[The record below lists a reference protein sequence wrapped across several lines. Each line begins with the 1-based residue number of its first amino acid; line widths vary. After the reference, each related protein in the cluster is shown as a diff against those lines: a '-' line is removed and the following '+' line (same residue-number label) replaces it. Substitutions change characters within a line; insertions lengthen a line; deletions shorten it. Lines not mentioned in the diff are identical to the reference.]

1 MKKFYWLPAA
11 ALALMLGAC
20 SSDDIVPGAEGTG
33 PQWNADGKGYVSLA
47 VNLPQER
54 STMNRAANDQFD
66 DGDPSEY
73 DVNGAVLVIFAGD
86 NEASATFSGAYD
98 LDINNIEGVDDNPN
112 QITSTVRLT
121 QAINAVASDDNLYA
135 LVILNPGNLITVG
148 EDNSLSLNGAQLLP
162 ATSTGGNTGSTFA
175 DFQAAT
181 MTMANGDV
189 SSITSTTNGFLML
202 NAPLASKKGNG
213 WSSPTAGTVST
224 LTPLDGQV
232 YATAAEA
239 ESHPAAEVYVERA
252 VAKVTVTAS
261 NTTGNLD
268 GTATGGGNEGG
279 SSDSG
284 NSGDG
289 TDNQNA
295 ATTRAWEIKGW
306 VLNNTNTKSYLVRNA
321 NTSDTWW
328 GYRADGLTGDAD
340 YRFIGTSEVATGAGY
355 RTYWGKDPNYSAK
368 VDNDLY
374 APWYEG
380 NNPTADNLTALDKS
394 LYCLENT
401 FDVTHQNQDE
411 TTTVIVAAQFNNGN
425 DFYTLRGVTT
435 TFYDSDA
442 LTKAV
447 KNAFLHDPVVE
458 AAIQA
463 NLAESKSFG
472 ADDIQSITY
481 DNDGAGRW
489 HVTGITYA
497 NTAAS
502 KFKDSTIP
510 EVLAAPSGEEQSGG
524 TAYEAGIANADGLN
538 IECYDGGMSYYPV
551 LIKHFGDDLTP
562 WTSADVEG
570 GVSYPGTNGERDWLG
585 RYGVLRNNWYQINVT
600 KISNLGSATVP
611 EITGPNDPTNSYISV
626 QINVLSWAKRTQ
638 NVDL

>member
-11 ALALMLGAC
+11 ALALMLGSC
-20 SSDDIVPGAEGTG
+20 SSDDIVPSAEGTG

-98 LDINNIEGVDDNPN
+98 LDISNIEGVDDNPN

-162 ATSTGGNTGSTFA
+162 ATSTEGSTGSTFA

-213 WSSPTAGTVST
+213 WSTPTAGTVST

-239 ESHPAAEVYVERA
+239 ENNPAAEVYVERA

-261 NTTGNLD
+261 KESGDLD
-268 GTATGGGNEGG
+268 NPSG
-279 SSDSG
+279 SSS
-284 NSGDG
+284 STGDG
-289 TDNQNA
+289 T
-295 ATTRAWEIKGW
+295 TPTRAWEIAGW
-306 VLNNTNTKSYLVRNA
+306 SLNNTNTKSYLVRNA
-321 NTSDTWW
+321 NTSDGWW
-328 GYRADGLTGDAD
+328 AYKSANITPGTADAD
-340 YRFIGTSEVATGAGY
+340 YRFIGTSEVATDAGY
-355 RTYWGKDPNYSAK
+355 RTYWAKDPNYSAAAGS
-368 VDNDLY
+368 DLY
-374 APWYEG
+374 SPWY
-380 NNPTADNLTALDKS
+380 TANQTTLTDLDES

-401 FDVTHQNQDE
+401 FDVANQTQNQ
-411 TTTVIVAAQFNNGN
+411 TTTVIVAAKFNNGGT
-425 DFYTLRGVTT
+425 FYTLGNSTS
-435 TFYDSDA
+435 TFYNKENLD
-442 LTKAV
+442 KAV
-447 KNAFLHDPVVE
+447 KRAFLSTPEVI
-458 AAIQA
+458 AAVQGKLDA
-463 NLAESKSFG
+463 GESFG
-472 ADDIQSITY
+472 EDDIQSITY
-481 DNDGAGRW
+481 STTDVAGEVA
-489 HVTGITYA
+489 VTGITYA
-497 NTAAS
+497 ADFASEFTDDNIPTDLAVPATAEA
-502 KFKDSTIP
+502 T
-510 EVLAAPSGEEQSGG
+510 GG
-524 TAYEAGIANADGLN
+524 SAYEAGIANATGLN
-538 IECYDGGMSYYPV
+538 IECYAGGMAYYPV
-551 LIKHFGDDLTP
+551 QIKHFGDDLTP

-570 GVSYPGTNGERDWLG
+570 GVSYPGTAEVAAQNWLG
-585 RYGVLRNNWYQINVT
+585 RYGVLRNNWYTINVT
-600 KISNLGSATVP
+600 NISNLGSATVP
-611 EITGPNDPTNSYISV
+611 EITGPNDPPESYISV
-626 QINVLSWAKRTQ
+626 EINVLSWAKRTQ
-638 NVDL
+638 DVDL